1 MFLLKRRGAN
11 WWPKLGA
18 PPTLFSS
25 NICATLGHQFT
36 PRTPFICCYA
46 FDNTDLPKNWGS
58 LVSGIVSV
66 HFDSLACANELINP
80 PLEQIGVDWV
90 AITFILS
97 PWAVVCSS
105 WKLNIAWSIFTC
117 LSICWQIGKLVKQP
131 KQSAVHACKPNHKFP
146 RFLFGIFAW
155 CDLVPYTLEA
165 EANPSRISCHLL
177 RVNWQHQSEIWSE
190 KYYWITISVNCN
202 KCNK

>member
-1 MFLLKRRGAN
+1 MHA
-11 WWPKLGA
+11 
-18 PPTLFSS
+18 SHS
-25 NICATLGHQFT
+25 NKSHE
-36 PRTPFICCYA
+36 
-46 FDNTDLPKNWGS
+46 KNH
-58 LVSGIVSV
+58 VSARCTAWHVDG
-66 HFDSLACANELINP
+66 LP

-165 EANPSRISCHLL
+165 AANPSRISCHLL

-190 KYYWITISVNCN
+190 NYYWITISVNCN